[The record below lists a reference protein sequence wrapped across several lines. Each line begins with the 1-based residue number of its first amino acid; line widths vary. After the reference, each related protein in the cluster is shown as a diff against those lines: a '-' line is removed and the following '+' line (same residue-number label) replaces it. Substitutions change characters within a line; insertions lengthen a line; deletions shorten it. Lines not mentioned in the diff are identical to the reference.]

1 VPGYSAA
8 PIPARDAALLK
19 PEETASMMRVSRTK
33 VYDLMRTGK
42 LRSIK
47 VDGLRRI
54 PREAIA
60 EYVDSQSG

>member
-1 VPGYSAA
+1 
-8 PIPARDAALLK
+8 
-19 PEETASMMRVSRTK
+19 MMRVSRTK